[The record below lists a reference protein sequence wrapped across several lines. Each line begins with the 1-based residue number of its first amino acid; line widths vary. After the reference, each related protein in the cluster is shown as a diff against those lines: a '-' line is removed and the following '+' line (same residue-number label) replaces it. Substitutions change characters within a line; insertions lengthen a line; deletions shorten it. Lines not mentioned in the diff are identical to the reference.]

1 MFGKNRV
8 RAYQKIKGESLMKK
22 NILILLLLCLTTT
35 VHPILGIEVKLGSW
49 IIVNVPASE
58 NSIKTV
64 PVKIYFPKEYSQNS
78 RTIIALHDYD
88 GSMNS
93 WQNNTN
99 IAYYANM
106 YNMVIVCPN
115 MPRTVYESQF
125 FDETTIR
132 WNEMPAAVWIGNIL
146 MPYLKNT
153 VGLKIAKA
161 SLGVCGF
168 SIGARGALRI
178 GELYADTV
186 GAIACLSGYYDM
198 LSHTK
203 NSMFVAVYGKY
214 NDNTQRW
221 ATVDNAIDD
230 AKNLKDVAVF
240 LAHGNKDSRVPME
253 QSFMLALKLK
263 QLQKEQKSGYN
274 FTFVEKKYKMHDW
287 NFCQSVLPEMMAF
300 FNENLK

>member
-1 MFGKNRV
+1 MKRIFSV
-8 RAYQKIKGESLMKK
+8 QVLLFILFTVYSTYAIDIK
-22 NILILLLLCLTTT
+22 
-35 VHPILGIEVKLGSW
+35 PGSW
-49 IIVNVPASE
+49 IIVNVPAAE
-58 NSIKTV
+58 NSLKTV
-64 PVKIYFPKEYSQNS
+64 PVKLYFPKNYSKSS
-78 RTIIALHDYD
+78 RTVIALHDYD

-106 YNMVIVCPN
+106 YNMIIVCPN

-125 FDETTIR
+125 FDETKVK
-132 WNEMPAAVWIGNIL
+132 WNEMPAALWIGTMLI
-146 MPYLKNT
+146 PYLKNT
-153 VGLKIAKA
+153 AGLKIDKS

-178 GELYADTV
+178 GELYSDTV

-198 LSHTK
+198 LAHIK
-203 NSMFVAVYGKY
+203 NHMFVAVYGKY

-221 ATVDNAIDD
+221 AAYDNAIDD
-230 AKNLKDVAVF
+230 AKNLKSVAVF

-263 QLQKEQKSGYN
+263 QLQKEYKSGYN

-287 NFCQSVLPEMMAF
+287 NFCQSALPEMMAF

>member
-1 MFGKNRV
+1 
-8 RAYQKIKGESLMKK
+8 MKAFSVIVLVIMIACAPYYVYAFEYK
-22 NILILLLLCLTTT
+22 
-35 VHPILGIEVKLGSW
+35 PASW
-49 IIVNVPASE
+49 VVVAVPASTQ
-58 NSIKTV
+58 SDDTV

-153 VGLKIAKA
+153 VGLKIAKN

-203 NSMFVAVYGKY
+203 NKMFVAVYGKY
-214 NDNTQRW
+214 NDNSQRW

>member
-1 MFGKNRV
+1 
-8 RAYQKIKGESLMKK
+8 MKRTFIVQVLLFI
-22 NILILLLLCLTTT
+22 ILTINSIYAIDFK
-35 VHPILGIEVKLGSW
+35 PGSW
-49 IIVNVPASE
+49 VIVNVPALE
-58 NSIKTV
+58 NSTKTV
-64 PVKIYFPKEYSQNS
+64 PVKLYIPKDYSKNS

-115 MPRTVYESQF
+115 MPKTVYESQF
-125 FDETTIR
+125 FDETTVK
-132 WNEMPAAVWIGNIL
+132 WNEMPAALWIGTIL
-146 MPYLKNT
+146 IPYLKNT
-153 VGLKIAKA
+153 VGLKIDKN

-178 GELYADTV
+178 GEMYSDTV

-198 LSHTK
+198 LAHVK
-203 NSMFVAVYGKY
+203 NNMFVAVYGRY
-214 NDNTQRW
+214 NDNPQRW
-221 ATVDNAIDD
+221 AAIDNAIDD
-230 AKNLKDVAVF
+230 AKNLKNVAVF

-253 QSFMLALKLK
+253 QSFMLAVKLK

>member
-1 MFGKNRV
+1 
-8 RAYQKIKGESLMKK
+8 MKRTF
-22 NILILLLLCLTTT
+22 IVQVLLCI
-35 VHPILGIEVKLGSW
+35 ILAIHSVSAVDVKPGSW
-49 IIVNVPASE
+49 VIVTVPAAE
-58 NSIKTV
+58 NSEKTV
-64 PVKIYFPKEYSQNS
+64 PVKLYFPKDYSKSS

-99 IAYYANM
+99 ITYYANM

-125 FDETTIR
+125 FDETTVK
-132 WNEMPAAVWIGNIL
+132 WNEMPAALWIGTMLI
-146 MPYLKNT
+146 PYLKNT
-153 VGLKIAKA
+153 VGLKIDKD

-178 GELYADTV
+178 GELFSDTV

-198 LSHTK
+198 LSHVK
-203 NSMFVAVYGKY
+203 NYMFVSVYGKY
-214 NDNTQRW
+214 NDNPQRW
-221 ATVDNAIDD
+221 AAFDNAIDD
-230 AKNLKDVAVF
+230 AKNLKSVAVF

-253 QSFMLALKLK
+253 QSFMLAVKLK
-263 QLQKEQKSGYN
+263 QLQKEYKSGYN

-287 NFCQSVLPEMMAF
+287 NFCQSILPEMMAF

>member
-1 MFGKNRV
+1 
-8 RAYQKIKGESLMKK
+8 MKK
-22 NILILLLLCLTTT
+22 NILILVLLGLVTT
-35 VHPILGIEVKLGSW
+35 VHPIFGIEVRPGSW
-49 IIVNVPASE
+49 IIVDVPASE
-58 NSIKTV
+58 NLIKTV
-64 PVKIYFPKEYSQNS
+64 QVKLYFPKDYSANS
-78 RTIIALHDYD
+78 RVIIALHEYD
-88 GSMNS
+88 GSMKS
-93 WQNNTN
+93 WQNATN

-125 FDETTIR
+125 FDETTR
-132 WNEMPAAVWIGNIL
+132 QWNEMPATLWIGKIL
-146 MPYLKNT
+146 IPYLKNT
-153 VGLKIAKA
+153 VGLKIGKA
-161 SLGVCGF
+161 SLGACGF

-178 GELYADTV
+178 GQLYSDIV

-198 LSHTK
+198 LSHTN

-230 AKNLKDVAVF
+230 AKKLKDVAVF

-263 QLQKEQKSGYN
+263 QLQKEHKNGYN

>member
-1 MFGKNRV
+1 
-8 RAYQKIKGESLMKK
+8 MKK
-22 NILILLLLCLTTT
+22 FSAIVTAMSILVLI
-35 VHPILGIEVKLGSW
+35 VSQYISAMEPKPGNW
-49 IIVNVPASE
+49 IVYNVPVSDNSE
-58 NSIKTV
+58 KTV
-64 PVKIYFPKEYSQNS
+64 PVKIYFPKDYSKNS

-106 YNMVIVCPN
+106 YNFVIVCPH

-125 FDETTIR
+125 FDETALR
-132 WNEMPAAVWIGNIL
+132 WNDMPAALWIGNIL
-146 MPYLKNT
+146 IPYLKNT
-153 VGLKIAKA
+153 AGVKIDKS

-168 SIGARGALRI
+168 SIGARGALRVA
-178 GELYADTV
+178 ELYNTTI
-186 GAIACLSGYYDM
+186 GAAACLSGYYDM

-214 NDNTQRW
+214 ADHPERW
-221 ATVDNAIDD
+221 VAVDNAIDD

>member
-1 MFGKNRV
+1 
-8 RAYQKIKGESLMKK
+8 MKK
-22 NILILLLLCLTTT
+22 NILILLLLSLVTT
-35 VHPILGIEVKLGSW
+35 VYPIFGIEVRPGRW
-49 IIVNVPASE
+49 ITVDVPTSE

-64 PVKIYFPKEYSQNS
+64 QVKIYFPKDYFLNN
-78 RTIIALHDYD
+78 RVIIALHDYD

-93 WQNNTN
+93 WQNTTN

-106 YNMVIVCPN
+106 YSMVIVCPN

-132 WNEMPAAVWIGNIL
+132 WNEMPATLWIGKIL
-146 MPYLKNT
+146 IPYLKNT
-153 VGLKIAKA
+153 VGLKIGKA

-178 GELYADTV
+178 GELYSDSV
-186 GAIACLSGYYDM
+186 GAIACLSGYYDI
-198 LSHTK
+198 LSYTN

-214 NDNTQRW
+214 NDNAQRW
-221 ATVDNAIDD
+221 AAVDNAIDD
-230 AKNLKDVAVF
+230 AKKLKDVAVF

-263 QLQKEQKSGYN
+263 QLQKKQKDGYN

>member
-1 MFGKNRV
+1 
-8 RAYQKIKGESLMKK
+8 MKRTFIVQVLLFI
-22 NILILLLLCLTTT
+22 ILTIHS
-35 VHPILGIEVKLGSW
+35 VFAIDVKPGSW
-49 IIVNVPASE
+49 VIVTVPAAE
-58 NSIKTV
+58 NSEKTV
-64 PVKIYFPKEYSQNS
+64 PVKLYFPKDYSKSS
-78 RTIIALHDYD
+78 RTIIALHDYE

-99 IAYYANM
+99 ITYYANM

-125 FDETTIR
+125 FDETTVK
-132 WNEMPAAVWIGNIL
+132 WNEMPAALWIGTIL
-146 MPYLKNT
+146 IPYLKNT
-153 VGLKIAKA
+153 AGLKIDKD

-178 GELYADTV
+178 GELFSDTV

-198 LSHTK
+198 LSHVK
-203 NSMFVAVYGKY
+203 NYMFVAVYGKY
-214 NDNTQRW
+214 NDNPQRW
-221 ATVDNAIDD
+221 AAFDNAIDD
-230 AKNLKDVAVF
+230 AKNLKSVAVF

-253 QSFMLALKLK
+253 QSFMLAVKLK
-263 QLQKEQKSGYN
+263 QLQKEYKNGYN

-300 FNENLK
+300 FNDNLK